1 MFLSEGVVFSPTL
14 PGDNELMLA
23 IESGNVSLVEKLLDR
38 GINVNM
44 MNRRRMS
51 ALHFAVK
58 ANNLEMVQVSSA
70 LLVSKSLIFLH
81 FDGQYLA

>member
-58 ANNLEMVQVSSA
+58 ANNLEMV
-70 LLVSKSLIFLH
+70 
-81 FDGQYLA
+81 